1 MASQT
6 WWKKFHSK
14 LQSLYRNPKCR
25 SCAMLSN
32 LLFFIFMCK
41 YKIILQ
47 NLQVFSWE
55 LSNSR
60 KDETAAKCILII
72 QLHNNQWS
80 CIPEKIQIFVVI
92 CSSPC
97 KEMYNFKR
105 VGMKIIYRITDTM
118 IHRKKI
124 RNIQLGFE
132 FDRN

>member
-1 MASQT
+1 MV
-6 WWKKFHSK
+6 KKISFKASK
-14 LQSLYRNPKCR
+14 LIYIEIQNAEAVQCYQI
-25 SCAMLSN
+25 
-32 LLFFIFMCK
+32 LFFIFMCK

-47 NLQVFSWE
+47 NLRVFSWE

-92 CSSPC
+92 SLSPC